1 MQITVFFFFLFVVQV
16 SPGVTS
22 AVQHTV
28 RRKEGD
34 TVTLQTQDTGNKDRI
49 TWLFEGKMI
58 VESPATKGD
67 VYKNDTDPFK
77 GRLQLDNQTGALT
90 IRSVNSDDAGIYKLQ
105 ILKKGVMSTWEFNFS
120 VYAPVRSPTFRR
132 GISQKSSQCAVE
144 CYVKNGSEMSLSWY
158 KGNEL
163 LNETSG
169 PDNKTDP
176 TVTLMTEQEDNG
188 TYSCLASNPVS
199 NITIQ
204 LNISEVCVQALDI
217 ATGSTFLQVL
227 GGLCIILLVG
237 LLVMALY
244 CIQKRISVI
253 KFEADHSV
261 EEINYVDINIPGN
274 ALKPNVQIEFTR
286 ETETEKLVQCSDD
299 MVVYS
304 DVKTL

>member
-1 MQITVFFFFLFVVQV
+1 MMQITVFFFFLFVVQV
-16 SPGVTS
+16 SPGVTG
-22 AVQHTV
+22 VIQHTV

-34 TVTLQTQDTGNKDRI
+34 TVTLQTQDTGSKDRI

-120 VYAPVRSPTFRR
+120 VY
-132 GISQKSSQCAVE
+132 
-144 CYVKNGSEMSLSWY
+144 
-158 KGNEL
+158 GNEL
-163 LNETSG
+163 LNETRVQ
-169 PDNKTDP
+169 TDP
-176 TVTLMTEQEDNG
+176 AVTLMTEQEDNG

-199 NITIQ
+199 NIKIQ

-244 CIQKRISVI
+244 CLQKRISVI

-286 ETETEKLVQCSDD
+286 ETETEKLVQWSDD
-299 MVVYS
+299 MFRVVKQAA
-304 DVKTL
+304 VR

>member
-16 SPGVTS
+16 PPGVKG

-34 TVTLQTQDTGNKDRI
+34 TVTLRPEDTGNQERI
-49 TWLFEGKMI
+49 TWLFGEKMI
-58 VESPATKGD
+58 VDSPDTKGD
-67 VYKNDTDPFK
+67 VFKNDTDSFK

-90 IRSVNSDDAGIYKLQ
+90 IKAVNSADAGIYKLQ
-105 ILKKGVMSTWEFNFS
+105 VLKKGVISTWEFDVS
-120 VYAPVRSPTFRR
+120 VYPPVRSPTFRR
-132 GISQKSSQCAVE
+132 GISQNSSQCAVD
-144 CYVKNGSEMSLSWY
+144 CYVKNGSEVSLSWY

-163 LNETSG
+163 LNKSSG
-169 PDNKTDP
+169 SDNKTDP
-176 TVTLMTEQEDNG
+176 AVTLMTKQEDNG

-237 LLVMALY
+237 LLMMVLY
-244 CIQKRISVI
+244 CIHKRLSVI

-261 EEINYVDINIPGN
+261 EEINYVDVNIPGN
-274 ALKPNVQIEFTR
+274 ALKSNVQIEFTR